1 MNLPSKNFY
10 IYYFIVYSLQCCLTA
25 SRAVERRFSTSIF
38 EFQSKR
44 WNDFCSRSL
53 TVLLLSVCF
62 SIFTLCNTY
71 LCRHYRH
78 DQWSGWWRIVTNHP
92 PLVLCPRVGSSPLSC
107 PWPME
112 PGPGLWTTSCCEIC
126 CWDHLNWILN
136 ILWHSSNI
144 CIILQ
149 DACFYKWF

>member
-10 IYYFIVYSLQCCLTA
+10 KYYFIVYSLQCCLTA
-25 SRAVERRFSTSIF
+25 NRAVGRRFSTRIF

-92 PLVLCPRVGSSPLSC
+92 PLVLCPRVGSSPLLSMTNGA
-107 PWPME
+107 WSWSVNYFM
-112 PGPGLWTTSCCEIC
+112 LWDLLLRSSE
-126 CWDHLNWILN
+126 LN
-136 ILWHSSNI
+136 IEYFVAFIQHLHHSSR
-144 CIILQ
+144 
-149 DACFYKWF
+149 CFNKWF